1 MSTNI
6 ETPDFTTRP
15 APTIVGTPMP
25 QNKPAANYFDSSYG
39 GMEEISG
46 SAMRQ
51 NYIARMSN
59 VFNDTSN
66 TKGISSGGANY
77 VPCLY
82 NVVDKTRK
90 DPYACGGP
98 KKYKDA
104 YGDSGGK
111 GCVVNFDEY

>member
-6 ETPDFTTRP
+6 ETPNVNNPQPPR
-15 APTIVGTPMP
+15 IVGAPMP
-25 QNKPAANYFDSSYG
+25 QKKPAANYFDSSYG
-39 GMEEISG
+39 GMQQIDS

-66 TKGISSGGANY
+66 QKGLSAGGGQYNI
-77 VPCLY
+77 CLY
-82 NVVDKTRK
+82 DVVDKTRK

-98 KKYKDA
+98 KRYKDA

>member
-6 ETPDFTTRP
+6 ETPDVVNQPPPTT
-15 APTIVGTPMP
+15 VGTPMP

-59 VFNDTSN
+59 VFNDKSN
-66 TKGISSGGANY
+66 EKGLSAGGANY
-77 VPCLY
+77 VECLY
-82 NVVDKTRK
+82 DVVDKTRK

-98 KKYKDA
+98 KRYKDA
-104 YGDSGGK
+104 YGDSAK

>member
-6 ETPDFTTRP
+6 EMPVVNNQKPSTS
-15 APTIVGTPMP
+15 VGTPMP
-25 QNKPAANYFDSSYG
+25 KINQTSNYFESSYG
-39 GMEEISG
+39 GMEEISA

-51 NYIARMSN
+51 NYISRISN
-59 VFNDTSN
+59 VFNDKSN
-66 TKGISSGGANY
+66 EKGLSSGGGNY

-82 NVVDKTRK
+82 NVVDKTRR

-98 KKYKDA
+98 KRYKDA
-104 YGDSGGK
+104 YGDSEK

>member
-6 ETPDFTTRP
+6 ETPNVNSP
-15 APTIVGTPMP
+15 PPPTVVGTPMP
-25 QNKPAANYFDSSYG
+25 ESKPAANYFESSYG
-39 GMEEISG
+39 GMEEIKG

-51 NYIARMSN
+51 NYIARLSN
-59 VFNDTSN
+59 VFKDTSN
-66 TKGISSGGANY
+66 QKGLSAGGANY

-82 NVVDKTRK
+82 DVVDKTRK

-98 KKYKDA
+98 KRYKDA
-104 YGDSGGK
+104 YGDSEK

>member
-6 ETPDFTTRP
+6 EMPAVNNQPPSTT
-15 APTIVGTPMP
+15 VGTPMP

-59 VFNDTSN
+59 VFNDKSN
-66 TKGISSGGANY
+66 KKGLSAGGGQYNI
-77 VPCLY
+77 CLY
-82 NVVDKTRK
+82 DVVDKTRK

-98 KKYKDA
+98 KRYKDA
-104 YGDSGGK
+104 YGDSAK

>member
-6 ETPDFTTRP
+6 EMP
-15 APTIVGTPMP
+15 AVNNQKANNIGTPMP
-25 QNKPAANYFDSSYG
+25 QTKPAANYFDSSYG
-39 GMEEISG
+39 GMQQIDS

-59 VFNDTSN
+59 VFNDKSN
-66 TKGISSGGANY
+66 SVGLSAGGSNY

-82 NVVDKTRK
+82 DVVDKTRK

-98 KKYKDA
+98 KRYKDA
-104 YGDSGGK
+104 YGDSEK

>member
-6 ETPDFTTRP
+6 EM
-15 APTIVGTPMP
+15 PTVNNQNANKSVGTPMP
-25 QNKPAANYFDSSYG
+25 KNKPAANYFDSSYG
-39 GMEEISG
+39 GIEKIDA

-51 NYIARMSN
+51 NYIARLSN
-59 VFNDTSN
+59 VFNDKSN
-66 TKGISSGGANY
+66 EKGLSAGGGNY

-82 NVVDKTRK
+82 DVVDKTRK

-98 KKYKDA
+98 KRYKDA
-104 YGDSGGK
+104 YGDSEK

>member
-1 MSTNI
+1 MSSTNI
-6 ETPDFTTRP
+6 EMP
-15 APTIVGTPMP
+15 AVNNQKANNIGTPMP
-25 QNKPAANYFDSSYG
+25 ESKPAANYFDSSYG

-59 VFNDTSN
+59 VFNDKSN
-66 TKGISSGGANY
+66 RVGLSAGGGQYNI
-77 VPCLY
+77 CLY
-82 NVVDKTRK
+82 DVVDKTRK

-98 KKYKDA
+98 KRYKDA
-104 YGDSGGK
+104 YGDSAK